1 MQFLIRAYDGEGK
14 LDKRMEVRPRHLEGM
29 KKLSGHIISAGG
41 LLDDNGKMKGSALIM
56 DFDSRGEL
64 DDYIAS
70 EPYVVEEV
78 WEKIA
83 IEPINIVIANSLAKK
98 DGKL

>member
-41 LLDDNGKMKGSALIM
+41 LLDDEGKMKGSALIM
-56 DFDSRGEL
+56 DFESRKDL
-64 DDYIAS
+64 DEYIAN
-70 EPYVVEEV
+70 EPYVVEKV
-78 WEKIA
+78 WEKIVV
-83 IEPINIVIANSLAKK
+83 EPINVVIAN
-98 DGKL
+98 GVQGG

>member
-41 LLDDNGKMKGSALIM
+41 LLDDEG
-56 DFDSRGEL
+56 RE
-64 DDYIAS
+64 
-70 EPYVVEEV
+70 
-78 WEKIA
+78 
-83 IEPINIVIANSLAKK
+83 
-98 DGKL
+98 